1 MTDFLHQTEIENRKQ
16 NESNELLDN
25 QSMIL
30 EFTPLAQKIDQFDQ
44 QSLGMKLFL
53 GILLLIMETLGNY
66 LLFCMVWYEKF
77 GMDSKKRTITNQL
90 LSRMILAL
98 IIFNIS
104 FMPLQ
109 FVGFWIIDEYV
120 YLIAEFGIYRILM
133 HIMLTLAEMVIF
145 KIIYMFKFSIIA
157 ALDEYFLTSFVTLC
171 NAMINFVFSIIR
183 ITLGENKKTE
193 VYFNSFAKP
202 TDVLERV
209 PWP

>member
-1 MTDFLHQTEIENRKQ
+1 MSDIFHQTGFSVRQ
-16 NESNELLDN
+16 NDSKYLLN
-25 QSMIL
+25 NKSMIL
-30 EFTPLAQKIDQFDQ
+30 EFALVDRKIGEILIKTD
-44 QSLGMKLFL
+44 LGLKVFFGM
-53 GILLLIMETLGNY
+53 LLLIMETLGNY

-90 LSRMILAL
+90 LSRMILPL

-104 FMPLQ
+104 FVPLQ

-145 KIIYMFKFSIIA
+145 KIVYMFKFSIIA
-157 ALDEYFLTSFVTLC
+157 ALDEYFFTNFVTLC
-171 NAMINFVFSIIR
+171 NAVINFVFSIIR
-183 ITLGENKKTE
+183 ITLGENKRTKM
-193 VYFNSFAKP
+193 YFRSFAKP
-202 TDVLERV
+202 TDVYERI